1 MYVLFIIKRVRCLK
15 FQSSPCKVKTDKGI
29 VELSW
34 EIIFKQEQA
43 FALWLSE
50 ASKLKREY
58 IERIRT
64 TQWRVASIYI
74 HNREST
80 GLQCLVVYK

>member
-1 MYVLFIIKRVRCLK
+1 M
-15 FQSSPCKVKTDKGI
+15 KTDKGI

-43 FALWLSE
+43 FALRLSE

-74 HNREST
+74 HT
-80 GLQCLVVYK
+80 